1 MGMGGGV
8 GLCNDDMRG
17 MRAGYLVYFVL
28 DWTFLCVVKVLRP
41 WVMGFE
47 TEVKRAMIRSPREC
61 AWEVVTCFAGYYL
74 SETYVI
80 RLRGWG

>member
-1 MGMGGGV
+1 MGRGV

-17 MRAGYLVYFVL
+17 MRAGYFVYFVL
-28 DWTFLCVVKVLRP
+28 DWTFLFVVKVLRP

-47 TEVKRAMIRSPREC
+47 TEVKRAMSNQRSLEKVR
-61 AWEVVTCFAGYYL
+61 FAGCYL